1 MNVATRPADTRNADA
16 LIDGARSLIPAL
28 RERSA
33 EAQAARKLPDATI
46 ADYKRLEL
54 MRCLQ
59 PTMFG
64 GYGSDYRV
72 FSKMLRTL
80 AQGCGSSAWVAA
92 VHGEH
97 SWVLGSFPKEAQHDV
112 WDKNPFAVASA
123 SVAPNGTAEP
133 VSGGYRLNGRWGFAS
148 GCDHAQWIVLGSMS
162 KAASGKTETRMCLL
176 PMDQVEVIDDW
187 HVMGLAGTGSKSIA
201 VKDVI
206 VPEAHTVLMG
216 ELKRGTAPGAKVH
229 AGNPLYRMPRN
240 FLAVFS
246 LSSVV
251 VGLAER
257 AVAELVDHTRERRS
271 RGLRVADI
279 EAQQLMVAE
288 AAAKAETAAL
298 VGEHT
303 IDRNIRL
310 VEDGAEITAE
320 QVAWTRR
327 NSSYSAQLALSAVKL
342 IFEAAGGTALYM
354 NNPLQEILRDAT
366 AAAAHLSL
374 TWHRSAPYYG
384 QSRLGLPIDIDA
396 L

>member
-28 RERSA
+28 RERAA
-33 EAQAARKLPDATI
+33 EAQTARKLPDVTT

-64 GYGSDYRV
+64 GFGSDYRV
-72 FSKMLRTL
+72 FSKMVRTL

-97 SWVLGSFPKEAQHDV
+97 SWVIGNFPEQAQHDV
-112 WDKNPFAVASA
+112 WDSNPYAVASA
-123 SVAPNGTAEP
+123 SVAPNGAAEP

-162 KAASGKTETRMCLL
+162 KASGKPETRMCLL
-176 PMDQVEVIDDW
+176 PMSQVEVIDDW
-187 HVMGLAGTGSKSIA
+187 HVMGLAGTGSKSIV
-201 VKDVI
+201 VKDVFI
-206 VPEAHTVLMG
+206 PEAHTVTLHD
-216 ELKRGTAPGAKVH
+216 LKRGTAPGAAVH
-229 AGNPLYRMPRN
+229 ANNPMFRMPRN
-240 FLAVFS
+240 CLALFS

-257 AVAELVDHTRERRS
+257 AVAELVDYTRERRS
-271 RGLRVADI
+271 RGLRVADF
-279 EAQQLMVAE
+279 ESQQIMVAE
-288 AAAKAETAAL
+288 AAVQAETAAL
-298 VGEHT
+298 IGERS
-303 IDRNIRL
+303 IERNMRL
-310 VEDGAEITAE
+310 AEDDAEFTAE

-327 NSSYSAQLALSAVKL
+327 NASYSAQLALSAVRL
-342 IFEAAGGTALYM
+342 ILEAAGGTALYTS
-354 NNPLQEILRDAT
+354 NPLQEIFRDAT
-366 AAAAHLSL
+366 AGAAHLSL

-384 QSRLGLPIDIDA
+384 QVRLGLPVDFDA
-396 L
+396 I

>member
-1 MNVATRPADTRNADA
+1 MNVAARPTDTRNADA
-16 LIDGARSLIPAL
+16 LIERARSLVPAL
-28 RERSA
+28 RQRTAQTQA
-33 EAQAARKLPDATI
+33 ERKLPDETI

-59 PTMFG
+59 PAMFG
-64 GYGSDYRV
+64 GYGSDYRI
-72 FSKMLRTL
+72 FSKMLREL
-80 AQGCGSSAWVAA
+80 AHGCGSSAWVAA

-97 SWVLGSFPKEAQHDV
+97 SWVVGNFPKEAQHAV
-112 WDKNPFAVASA
+112 WDSNPFAVASA

-148 GCDHAQWIVLGSMS
+148 GCDHAQWLVLGSMS
-162 KAASGKTETRMCLL
+162 KANGKSETRMCLL
-176 PMDQVEVIDDW
+176 PMSQVEVIDDW
-187 HVMGLAGTGSKSIA
+187 HVIGLTGTGSKSVA
-201 VKDVI
+201 VKDVFI
-206 VPEAHTVLMG
+206 PEAHTVSLHD
-216 ELKRGTAPGAKVH
+216 LKHGTAPGAAVH
-229 AGNPLYRMPRN
+229 ANNPMYRMPRN
-240 FLAVFS
+240 MLAVFS

-257 AVAELVDHTRERRS
+257 AVAELVDYTRERRS

-288 AAAKAETAAL
+288 AAAQAETAAL

-303 IDRNIRL
+303 IERNMRFI
-310 VEDGAEITAE
+310 EDGAAVTAE

-342 IFEAAGGTALYM
+342 IFEAAGGAALYM
-354 NNPLQEILRDAT
+354 NNPLQEIFRDAT
-366 AAAAHLSL
+366 AGAAHLSL

-384 QSRLGLPIDIDA
+384 QIRLGLPVDIDV